1 MNNFQKRNKLLK
13 NRSNNIIDLN
23 QNNSLINKE
32 ILSLNNN
39 NLIENKK
46 VFSNLKLNIS
56 LQLKT
61 KIKVKNCYINLDSIQ
76 NEFLKQK
83 KLISQKEE
91 NKNIIGVNLLSLNE
105 ENFIPKLNYGFIGF
119 KTPKNY
125 IRKNSSNYIM
135 NNILKNISETLEENL
150 DKKSPNKILVNS
162 IKKYYQNFHNY
173 SNILNLENNKFYRSS
188 SLKNLKSNCLIKNN

>member
-1 MNNFQKRNKLLK
+1 M
-13 NRSNNIIDLN
+13 
-23 QNNSLINKE
+23 
-32 ILSLNNN
+32 
-39 NLIENKK
+39 
-46 VFSNLKLNIS
+46 
-56 LQLKT
+56 
-61 KIKVKNCYINLDSIQ
+61 
-76 NEFLKQK
+76 
-83 KLISQKEE
+83 
-91 NKNIIGVNLLSLNE
+91 SLNE

-188 SLKNLKSNCLIKNN
+188 SLKNLKSNSLIKNN